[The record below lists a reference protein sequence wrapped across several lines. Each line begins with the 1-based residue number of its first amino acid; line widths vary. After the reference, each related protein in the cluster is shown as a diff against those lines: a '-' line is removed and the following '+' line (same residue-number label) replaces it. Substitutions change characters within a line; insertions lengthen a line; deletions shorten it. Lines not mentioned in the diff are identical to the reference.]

1 MAINHVTRAANPR
14 IVPGMD
20 IPELSSG
27 EPFELENYSFL
38 DSPVLNKFEAAKG
51 VTYPEK
57 LIINRDLVYSP
68 ESVYFM
74 LLKNIPSTMTFKV
87 GKKNLDEVLNRLAQ
101 GGFNLFTCLS
111 DSRYNSN
118 ETLTFIRLVDETII
132 QLTVSTERS
141 YDADDNKTFA
151 VTIYYN
157 VNGDNR
163 IGLVKFRKDFELQ
176 KDQNHNIY
184 LFQKNEYNEM
194 MLQPYTITGFDLDIE
209 ENYDDKF
216 KDVHEKIV
224 TWAQDFSLQ
233 NNRIA
238 LLHGEPGSGKTNY
251 IKYLLNQL
259 PSVRKIY
266 IPPCYVEALSD
277 PAFLGFIK
285 QYSNSLLL
293 IEDAEKVLISR
304 EQDET
309 NSAMSIILNLS
320 DGIMGSVLNFK
331 MIATF
336 NTSEDKID
344 SALKRRGRMFI
355 KHFFE
360 KLSKE
365 KTKALYQKLY
375 GIDPPEE
382 RMVLA
387 SIYNPEDNGEI
398 VKQTR
403 KMGFSH

>member
-1 MAINHVTRAANPR
+1 MAREGIRAVVTAFKA
-14 IVPGMD
+14 G
-20 IPELSSG
+20 ESSSA

-38 DSPVLNKFEAAKG
+38 DSSILSKFQESQHIK
-51 VTYPEK
+51 YPEK
-57 LIINRDLVYSP
+57 LIINRDMVYSI
-68 ESVYFM
+68 ESIYFM
-74 LLKNIPSTMTFKV
+74 LLKQIPSSMTFKV
-87 GKKNLDEVLNRLAQ
+87 GKKKIDEVLTFLLENN
-101 GGFNLFTCLS
+101 FNLFTCLS

-118 ETLTFIRLVDETII
+118 ETLSFVRLVDEVFI

-151 VTIYYN
+151 VSIFYN
-157 VNGDNR
+157 VNSGIRDTL
-163 IGLVKFRKDFELQ
+163 IKFRKTFELQ
-176 KDQNHNIY
+176 KDQNHNIH
-184 LFQKNEYNEM
+184 LFQKNEFGEM
-194 MLQPYTITGFDLDIE
+194 MLQPYTINGFDLDID
-209 ENYDDKF
+209 ENYDEHF
-216 KDVHEKIV
+216 KGVHEKIV
-224 TWAQDFSLQ
+224 DWAQDFSLQ
-233 NNRIA
+233 NNRIT

-285 QYSNSLLL
+285 NYSNSLLL

-344 SALKRRGRMFI
+344 KALKRKGRMFI
-355 KHFFE
+355 KHFFGE
-360 KLSKE
+360 LSKE
-365 KTKALYQKLY
+365 KTKALYHKLY
-375 GIDPPEE
+375 GIDPPED

-387 SIYNPEDNGEI
+387 SIYNPEDNGGTP
-398 VKQTR
+398 KPR
-403 KMGFSH
+403 KSVGFGTN

>member
-1 MAINHVTRAANPR
+1 MQTPHVSNRP
-14 IVPGMD
+14 IVIPGFSNSP
-20 IPELSSG
+20 IQSG
-27 EPFELENYSFL
+27 EAFELENYSFL
-38 DSPVLNKFEAAKG
+38 NSEIINKFPCLQDYK
-51 VTYPEK
+51 YPEN
-57 LIINRDLVYSP
+57 LIVNRDLCYSA
-68 ESVYFM
+68 ESIYFM
-74 LLKNIPSTMTFKV
+74 LFKQVASTAGFKIS
-87 GKKNLDEVLNRLAQ
+87 KKYLDKVLEFILLQNYEV
-101 GGFNLFTCLS
+101 FTCTS

-118 ETLTFIRLVDETII
+118 ETLTFVHLANEATI
-132 QLTVSTERS
+132 QLSVSTERS
-141 YDADDNKTFA
+141 YDADDNKTFTLN
-151 VTIYYN
+151 VYYN
-157 VNGDNR
+157 INNGYHNQVVEFRDTFEIKKDN
-163 IGLVKFRKDFELQ
+163 
-176 KDQNHNIY
+176 NHNIH
-184 LFQKNEYNEM
+184 LFEKNEYGEM
-194 MLQPYTITGFDLDIE
+194 VLRPYTITGFDLDID

-216 KDVHEKIV
+216 KGVHEKIID
-224 TWAQDFSLQ
+224 WAQDFSLQ

-344 SALKRRGRMFI
+344 AALKRRGRMFI

-398 VKQTR
+398 VKQAR
-403 KMGFSH
+403 KMGFQH

>member
-1 MAINHVTRAANPR
+1 MKSSAHVSNRPIIDPFTFSPSN
-14 IVPGMD
+14 
-20 IPELSSG
+20 IPSG
-27 EPFELENYSFL
+27 EAFELENYYFL
-38 DSPVLNKFEAAKG
+38 NSEIINKFTRLQDYK
-51 VTYPEK
+51 YPEK
-57 LIINRDLVYSP
+57 LIVHRDLFYSS
-68 ESVYFM
+68 ESIYFM
-74 LLKNIPSTMTFKV
+74 LFKQVPSTVSFKV
-87 GKKNLDEVLNRLAQ
+87 SKKNLDKVLEFILLQNYEI
-101 GGFNLFTCLS
+101 FTCTS

-118 ETLTFIRLVDETII
+118 ENITFVNLANTVTI
-132 QLTVSTERS
+132 QLSVSTERS
-141 YDADDNKTFA
+141 YDADDNKTF
-151 VTIYYN
+151 TINVYYN
-157 VNGDNR
+157 INNGYKSNVVEFR
-163 IGLVKFRKDFELQ
+163 NLFEVKKDT
-176 KDQNHNIY
+176 NHNIH
-184 LFQKNEYNEM
+184 LFEKNEYGEM
-194 MLQPYTITGFDLDIE
+194 VLRPYTITGFELDID

-216 KDVHEKIV
+216 KGVHEKIID
-224 TWAQDFSLQ
+224 WAQDFTLQ
-233 NNRIA
+233 NNRIT

-398 VKQTR
+398 VKQAR

>member
-1 MAINHVTRAANPR
+1 MSRAHVT
-14 IVPGMD
+14 VPGFSSSAI
-20 IPELSSG
+20 IPSG
-27 EPFELENYSFL
+27 EAFELENYSFL
-38 DSPVLNKFEAAKG
+38 NSEIINKFSRFEEYKF
-51 VTYPEK
+51 PQEL
-57 LIINRDLVYSP
+57 LIHRDLFYSA
-68 ESVYFM
+68 ESIYFM
-74 LLKNIPSTMTFKV
+74 IFKKVASTVCFKV
-87 GKKNLDEVLNRLAQ
+87 SKKNLDKVLEYILEQNY
-101 GGFNLFTCLS
+101 GIFTCTS

-118 ETLTFIRLVDETII
+118 ENITFVNLANEATI
-132 QLTVSTERS
+132 QLSVSTERS
-141 YDADDNKTFA
+141 YDADDNKTFT
-151 VTIYYN
+151 VNVYYN
-157 VNGDNR
+157 INNGYKDNIVEFR
-163 IGLVKFRKDFELQ
+163 NTFEVKKDT
-176 KDQNHNIY
+176 NHNIH
-184 LFQKNEYNEM
+184 LFEKNEYGEM
-194 MLQPYTITGFDLDIE
+194 VLRPYTITGFDLDID

-216 KDVHEKIV
+216 KGVHENIID
-224 TWAQDFSLQ
+224 WAQDFSLQ

-331 MIATF
+331 IIATF

-344 SALKRRGRMFI
+344 AALKRRGRMFI

-387 SIYNPEDNGEI
+387 DIYNAEDNGNI
-398 VKQTR
+398 VKPVR
-403 KMGFSH
+403 KVGFQH

>member
-1 MAINHVTRAANPR
+1 MKAARNRPMAIDPFKFS
-14 IVPGMD
+14 PSK
-20 IPELSSG
+20 IPSG
-27 EPFELENYSFL
+27 EAFELENYSFL
-38 DSPVLNKFEAAKG
+38 NSEIINKFPRLDNPE
-51 VTYPEK
+51 YSEK
-57 LIINRDLVYSP
+57 LIIHRDLFYSV
-68 ESVYFM
+68 ESIYFM
-74 LLKNIPSTMTFKV
+74 LFQQVPSTVAFKV
-87 GKKNLDEVLNRLAQ
+87 SKKDLEKVLEHILILNY
-101 GGFNLFTCLS
+101 GVFTCTS

-118 ETLTFIRLVDETII
+118 ENITFVDLENRVTV
-132 QLTVSTERS
+132 QLNVSTERS
-141 YDADDNKTFA
+141 YDADDNKTF
-151 VTIYYN
+151 N
-157 VNGDNR
+157 VNICYDINSDY
-163 IGLVKFRKDFELQ
+163 IVNVVEFRNTFEIKKDH
-176 KDQNHNIY
+176 NHNIH
-184 LFQKNEYNEM
+184 LFEKNEYGEM
-194 MLQPYTITGFDLDIE
+194 VLRPYTITGFDLDID

-216 KDVHEKIV
+216 KGVHEKIID
-224 TWAQDFSLQ
+224 WAQDFSLQ

-360 KLSKE
+360 KLSKD

-398 VKQTR
+398 VKQAR
-403 KMGFSH
+403 KMGFNH